1 MILTGD
7 SINPP
12 ITHDAGQPVTRPAKH
27 DEAPL
32 KVAIVVPTY
41 NEADTLPVLVEK
53 IVAQNIDGLGF
64 VVVDDGSPDGTGE
77 IADRLA
83 DEFSGIFL
91 VLHREGKQGLGTAYM
106 AGFQMALDA
115 GAERIVEMD
124 ADLSHPPEVLPGLI
138 ARLDTADVVVASRY
152 TGGGGVDPAWS
163 WGRRQ
168 ISYWGNVGIRL
179 ILGLK
184 VKDATAG
191 FKGFR
196 RKTLETIG
204 IDRLKLTGFGFQAE
218 VAYRCQKAG
227 MNIVEHPYVFM
238 DRTVGESKMSFAIVV
253 EAFLQLSWLRI
264 RG

>member
-1 MILTGD
+1 MTKD
-7 SINPP
+7 STTVNSGSRERSEHSDVG
-12 ITHDAGQPVTRPAKH
+12 T
-27 DEAPL
+27 L
-32 KVAIVVPTY
+32 KVMIIVPTY
-41 NEADTLPVLVEK
+41 NEAETLPLLVEK
-53 IVAQNIDGLGF
+53 VTQQNSEGLGF
-64 VVVDDGSPDGTGE
+64 IVVDDGSPDGTGK

-83 DEFSGIFL
+83 DEYVGMFMVI
-91 VLHREGKQGLGTAYM
+91 HREGKQGLGTAYM
-106 AGFQMALDA
+106 SGFQTALDV

-124 ADLSHPPEVLPGLI
+124 ADLSHPPEVLAGLI
-138 ARLDTADVVVASRY
+138 GELDKADVVVASRY
-152 TGGGGVDPAWS
+152 TPGGGVDPGWS

-196 RKTLETIG
+196 RTSLESIC
-204 IDRLKLTGFGFQAE
+204 IDRLRLTGFGFQAE

-227 MNIVEHPYVFM
+227 MNVVEHPYVFM
-238 DRTVGESKMSFAIVV
+238 ERTAGSSKMTFGIVV
-253 EAFLQLSWLRI
+253 EAFFHLLWLRI

>member
-1 MILTGD
+1 LTGE
-7 SINPP
+7 N
-12 ITHDAGQPVTRPAKH
+12 AKMN
-27 DEAPL
+27 DTSNSSL

-41 NEADTLPVLVEK
+41 NESETLPVLIEK
-53 IVAQNIDGLGF
+53 VLEQNIDGIGF

-83 DEFSGIFL
+83 DEFDGVFI

-106 AGFQMALDA
+106 AGFQIALDY
-115 GAERIVEMD
+115 GADQIVEMD
-124 ADLSHPPEVLPGLI
+124 ADLSHPPEVLRGLI
-138 ARLDTADVVVASRY
+138 GELYGADVVVASRY
-152 TGGGGVDPAWS
+152 VSGGGVDPEWS

-168 ISYWGNVGIRL
+168 ISYWGNVGIRT

-196 RKTLETIG
+196 RKALESIG
-204 IDRLKLTGFGFQAE
+204 IDRLTLTGFGFQAE
-218 VAYRCQKAG
+218 VAYRCQQAD
-227 MNIVEHPYVFM
+227 MNVVEHPYIFM
-238 DRTVGESKMSFAIVV
+238 ERTAGKSKMSLGIVV
-253 EAFLQLSWLRI
+253 EAFFALSWLRI

>member
-1 MILTGD
+1 MTSESTNTD
-7 SINPP
+7 
-12 ITHDAGQPVTRPAKH
+12 
-27 DEAPL
+27 L
-32 KVAIVVPTY
+32 KVAVVVPTY
-41 NEADTLPVLVEK
+41 NEAETLPLLIAKVIDQK
-53 IVAQNIDGLGF
+53 IDGLGF
-64 VVVDDGSPDGTGE
+64 VVVDDGSPDGTGD

-83 DEFSGIFL
+83 SEYPGVFL
-91 VLHREGKQGLGTAYM
+91 VVHRAGKQGLGTAYM
-106 AGFQMALDA
+106 AGFRVALDA

-124 ADLSHPPEVLPGLI
+124 ADLSHPPEVLKGLI
-138 ARLDTADVVVASRY
+138 GELDDADVVVASRY
-152 TGGGGVDPAWS
+152 TAGGGVDPSWS

-227 MNIVEHPYVFM
+227 MRIVEHPYVFM
-238 DRTVGESKMSFAIVV
+238 ERTAGTSKMSFGIIV
-253 EAFLQLSWLRI
+253 EAFFHLSWLRI